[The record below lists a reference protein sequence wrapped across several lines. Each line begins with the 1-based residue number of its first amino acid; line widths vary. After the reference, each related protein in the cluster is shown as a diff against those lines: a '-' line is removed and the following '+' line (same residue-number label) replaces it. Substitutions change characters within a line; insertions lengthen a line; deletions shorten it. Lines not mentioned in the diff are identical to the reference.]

1 MARRIEHRSTS
12 EWPAAEV
19 HRALID
25 PAFIKARLNELGGS
39 GAALVNHAHTDEGTT
54 QFQLR
59 HSVRA
64 ESLPAVARSVV
75 GGDLTIDRSESWR
88 REDDGHYTG
97 EIAAEI
103 AGAPCSITGS
113 MWLRDLADTSGPAR
127 SELVISGGVKVN
139 LPLVGGKMED
149 LVVDQVQKL
158 LADEERFVTEWLARQ
173 A

>member
-12 EWPAAEV
+12 ERPAAEV
-19 HRALID
+19 YRARVD
-25 PAFIKARLNELGGS
+25 PAFLEARLAELGGS
-39 GAALVNHAHTDEGTT
+39 NAALVNHAATGEDSV

-59 HSVRA
+59 HAVSADR
-64 ESLPAVARSVV
+64 LPTVARSVV

-88 REDDGHYTG
+88 REEDGHYTG

-113 MWLRDLADTSGPAR
+113 MWLRDLAEPDGGAI
-127 SELVISGGVKVN
+127 SELVVSGGVKVN
-139 LPLVGGKMED
+139 LPFVGGKLED
-149 LVVDQVQKL
+149 LVVDQIQKL
-158 LADEERFVTEWLARQ
+158 LADEERFATEWLARQ

>member
-19 HRALID
+19 YRALID
-25 PAFIKARLNELGGS
+25 PAFIEARLKELGGS
-39 GAALVNHAHTDEGTT
+39 GAVLVNHAHTDDGAF

-59 HSVRA
+59 HSVSV
-64 ESLPAVARSVV
+64 ESLPTVARSVV
-75 GGDLTIDRSESWR
+75 GGDLTIERSESWR
-88 REDDGHYTG
+88 REEDGYYTG

-113 MWLRDLADTSGPAR
+113 MWLRDLADTSGPAI
-127 SELVISGGVKVN
+127 SELVVSGGVKVN
-139 LPLVGGKMED
+139 LPFVGGKMED

-158 LADEERFVTEWLARQ
+158 LADEERFATEWLAHR